1 MMKNNSRVYYIGKA
15 LFYFFLILILGNL
28 FYNCSSEDEGPVP
41 LTTESSGNGEKERY
55 TYVYQLKADNY
66 NMPIE
71 GSISPEYDDSP
82 EGKDIGNLVDGDWTS
97 SFYTPNKSVSIIWKG
112 KEPVTVRYY
121 SIMAAGNKEGN
132 APGAW
137 SLYGSNDNVKW
148 TELDNRVRQT
158 FGKAEKKLLALNNNE
173 AYQYYKLTIHYNQ
186 GGKGLEILEWVLQA
200 KRTIDIPSLINF
212 PVGSTPKEI
221 GKRLGHLFAKGKH
234 NGKTL
239 GYAET
244 FTWNGALKY
253 AEVTKDNELMS
264 PLKAGFESFFSIDK
278 NFLPVMNHV
287 DRNMFGSLPLTLYLI
302 TKDERYREM
311 GMPYADTQ
319 WEIPENAKT
328 QEKEW
333 DAKGYSWQTRLW
345 IDDMY
350 MITIIQMHAYRA
362 TGDMK
367 YVERAAKE
375 MAMYLDELQR
385 SNGLF
390 YHAPDVPYFW
400 GRGNGWMAA
409 GMAEV
414 LRFLPESSPYYSRI
428 IQGFQSMMASLKNY
442 QTEEGM
448 WRQLIDKPDCWI
460 ETSGSAM
467 FAYAFIMGVKY
478 GWLSVKEYGE
488 AARRAWLA
496 MITYINSD
504 GKVREVC
511 VGTNKKNDMQYYYDR
526 ARNTGDYHGQAPY
539 LWCTVALL
547 EE

>member
-1 MMKNNSRVYYIGKA
+1 MKNNSRVYYTGKI
-15 LFYFFLILILGNL
+15 LFYLFLVLILGNL
-28 FYNCSSEDEGPVP
+28 FYNCSNEDGESVP
-41 LTTESSGNGEKERY
+41 TIQESLGNGGKEKY
-55 TYVYQLKADNY
+55 TYVYQLNTDNY

-82 EGKDIGNLVDGDWTS
+82 EGKNIGNLVDGDWTS

-121 SIMAAGNKEGN
+121 SIMATGNKEGN

-137 SLYGSNDNVKW
+137 SLYGSNDNVEW

-158 FGKAEKKLLALNNNE
+158 FGKAEKKLLALSNNE

-221 GKRLGHLFAKGKH
+221 VKRLGHLFAKGKH